1 MAPTPQPFSFA
12 GALQLAQDQSLPQ
25 DPIAFNS
32 SSQFVSLASEVLNL
46 VGSGTQAVNF
56 GSIAGAGAK
65 GVFVRYDAAQA
76 PGALPILCSING
88 GSQPLE
94 VTPGGFIAWMNPSPV
109 SGAVSMSIAFTASCQ
124 VRVWLLG

>member
-12 GALQLAQDQSLPQ
+12 GLLQLAQDQSLPQ
-25 DPIAFNS
+25 DPIPFNA
-32 SSQFVSLASEVLNL
+32 SSQFVSLAQEVLNL
-46 VGSGTQAVNF
+46 TGSGTQDVNF

-65 GVFVRYDAAQA
+65 GVFVRYDAGQ
-76 PGALPILCSING
+76 PGALPILCTINA

-94 VTPGGFIAWMNPSPV
+94 LTPGGFLVWVDPAPV
-109 SGAVSMSIAFTASCQ
+109 AGALSMSIAFTAPCQ